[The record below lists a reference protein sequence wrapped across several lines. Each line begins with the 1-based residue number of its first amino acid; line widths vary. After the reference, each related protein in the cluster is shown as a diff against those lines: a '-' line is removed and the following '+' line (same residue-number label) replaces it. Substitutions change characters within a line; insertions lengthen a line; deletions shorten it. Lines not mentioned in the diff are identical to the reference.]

1 MLTDI
6 KSLDKSAELAEL
18 KKLTLEIIEK
28 EDQLTKTIQESEK
41 RANKTMRKELDE
53 ISSSIKKRNNKGD
66 KESGKY
72 LDEIVNS

>member
-18 KKLTLEIIEK
+18 KTLTLEIIEK

-53 ISSSIKKRNNKGD
+53 ISSSIRKRNR
-66 KESGKY
+66 Y
-72 LDEIVNS
+72 V